1 MRPRYGPTVKWCDIP
16 VTRLW
21 RCGNRGNLAS
31 VYHSAGR
38 LAAAIQLYEQTLA
51 GRQRVLGPVHPDTLA
66 SRANLAHAY
75 YETGRMTEA
84 VALLRQTLADC
95 ERALAANDPLTKT
108 VRESLKAMT
117 EG

>member
-1 MRPRYGPTVKWCDIP
+1 
-16 VTRLW
+16 
-21 RCGNRGNLAS
+21 
-31 VYHSAGR
+31 
-38 LAAAIQLYEQTLA
+38 
-51 GRQRVLGPVHPDTLA
+51 
-66 SRANLAHAY
+66 
-75 YETGRMTEA
+75 MTEA